1 MKFAVCECGAKIMV
15 VSDLHEMTRSIDAH
29 AAEHGKN
36 ETEPEKA
43 KAERYRIERQLAR
56 KVIMSII
63 DLNSVLPTNLD
74 NQMVPAVDENGL

>member
-29 AAEHGKN
+29 AATHGKN